1 MVSGINFSKE
11 YKLYKQLLKSYS
23 KNITNDLG
31 QKVTIVPTSKKIC
44 RKNGIADE
52 AANSINTADFI
63 KAVYMLLKAKGYRIP
78 KLYIDES
85 QLPRKYNMSG
95 LQMGNWNIFGPGRL
109 DVSSPSLVIHEEG
122 HYLHNKNM
130 KYNQT
135 LYAMFNSFRS
145 LFRPFLNKSEKNIL
159 KNDFKR
165 AYNEGYFSD
174 LQLDK
179 CLSKGYIDKNT
190 LDDFYNRPEYFLSK
204 NAFSCVEEFI
214 AEYFTLASRGF
225 KFSPEITK
233 RYNAFHGPEIKDIVT
248 NKETNELMK
257 FKNRLE
263 QRTKIDVKDL
273 NESAFYI

>member
-1 MVSGINFSKE
+1 MLSGINFSKE
-11 YKLYKQLLKSYS
+11 YKLYKQLLKAYS
-23 KNITNDLG
+23 KNISNDLG

-44 RKNGIADE
+44 RKNGVSGE
-52 AANSINTADFI
+52 AANSINTADFL
-63 KAVYMLLKAKGYRIP
+63 KSVYLLLKEKGYRIP

-95 LQMGNWNIFGPGRL
+95 LQIGNWNIFGPGRL
-109 DVSSPSLVIHEEG
+109 DISSPSLVIHEEG
-122 HYLHNKNM
+122 HFLHNKNI

-145 LFRPFLNKSEKNIL
+145 LFRPFLNKNEKNIL

-165 AYNEGYFSD
+165 AYNDGFFND

-179 CLSKGYIDKNT
+179 CLKKDYIDKNI
-190 LDDFYNRPEYFLSK
+190 LDDFYKRPEYYLSK

-233 RYNAFHGPEIKDIVT
+233 RYKAFYGPEIKDIIT
-248 NKETNELMK
+248 NKEANELMSL
-257 FKNRLE
+257 KNKLE
-263 QRTKIDVKDL
+263 QRTQIDVKTM
-273 NESAFYI
+273 NELVF

>member
-1 MVSGINFSKE
+1 MLSGINFSKE
-11 YKLYKQLLKSYS
+11 YKLYKQLLNVYS
-23 KNITNDLG
+23 KNISNDLG

-44 RKNGIADE
+44 RKNGVSGE
-52 AANSINTADFI
+52 AANSINTADFL
-63 KAVYMLLKAKGYRIP
+63 KSVYLLLKEKGYRIP

-95 LQMGNWNIFGPGRL
+95 LQIGNWNIFGPGRL
-109 DVSSPSLVIHEEG
+109 DISSPSLVIHEEG
-122 HYLHNKNM
+122 HFLHNKNI

-145 LFRPFLNKSEKNIL
+145 LFRPFLNKNEKNIL

-165 AYNEGYFSD
+165 AYNDGFFND

-179 CLSKGYIDKNT
+179 CLKKDYIDKNI
-190 LDDFYNRPEYFLSK
+190 LDDFYKRPEYYLSK

-233 RYNAFHGPEIKDIVT
+233 RYKAFYGPEIKDIIT
-248 NKETNELMK
+248 NKEANELMSL
-257 FKNRLE
+257 KNKLE
-263 QRTKIDVKDL
+263 QRTQIDVKTM
-273 NESAFYI
+273 NELVF